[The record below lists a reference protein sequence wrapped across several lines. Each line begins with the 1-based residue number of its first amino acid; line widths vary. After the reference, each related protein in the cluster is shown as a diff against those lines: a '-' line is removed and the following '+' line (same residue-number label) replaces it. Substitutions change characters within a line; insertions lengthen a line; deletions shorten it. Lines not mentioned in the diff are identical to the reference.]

1 MYLIVSPNQL
11 GYFKP
16 ETTARRL
23 KLFLQEESDEKRFLA
38 YLDFIQ
44 ICHKLFVKVA
54 PLKTAL
60 YQKEVDK
67 IYRQPKWT
75 HYMAFYL
82 YKLRVF
88 FKKSAWVYLL
98 KKYRYYQAQFL
109 LVLLRYCQRSEE
121 YLNGHLCSYLV
132 WKQNI
137 LLCDS
142 S

>member
-23 KLFLQEESDEKRFLA
+23 KTFLQAESDEARFLA

-54 PLKTAL
+54 PLKPAL

-67 IYRQPKWT
+67 IYRRSDWT
-75 HYMAFYL
+75 PYMAFYFE
-82 YKLRVF
+82 KLSVF
-88 FKKSAWVYLL
+88 FHKDTWVYLL
-98 KKYRYYQAQFL
+98 KKYQLYQRQFL
-109 LVLLRYCQRSEE
+109 VRLLFLQAERKRIKSWLRG
-121 YLNGHLCSYLV
+121 YL
-132 WKQNI
+132 I
-137 LLCDS
+137 LTNPVGFKNS